1 MYSET
6 CQISKMEHFVKKIN
20 FGRFVNYNFYVF
32 SYVSSALEDLVD
44 QKVVELSWINPF
56 MYNVEKWL
64 NIL

>member
-6 CQISKMEHFVKKIN
+6 CQISKMERFVKKIN
-20 FGRFVNYNFYVF
+20 FVRFVNHSFYVF